1 MLKIIFGDMDS
12 VNYGPYWFKNNYK
25 TEWLQDEF
33 VQEMILDVD
42 KSRYIDGYV
51 IDSPV
56 FGPIPPER
64 LSGGL
69 QTLIVIYKRPDLVFD
84 ATSCGQN
91 CAKWL
96 VDIGKKIDVTVNLNY
111 LMHIE
116 EVPGFEVYIENE
128 RKTVSS
134 PEDYIFS
141 AVKYV

>member
-1 MLKIIFGDMDS
+1 MLRIWFGEMDN
-12 VNYGPYWFKNNYK
+12 VNYGPYWFKSNYRM
-25 TEWLQDEF
+25 EWLQDKF
-33 VQEMILDVD
+33 VQDMIEDVD

-64 LSGGL
+64 LSGGV
-69 QTLIVIYKRPDLVFD
+69 QTLIMIYERPDLVFD

-96 VDIGKKIDVTVNLNY
+96 VEIGRKKDVTVNLNY
-111 LMHIE
+111 LMHLE
-116 EVPGFEVYIENE
+116 EVSDFEVLIENE
-128 RKTVSS
+128 NKLVSTS
-134 PEDYIFS
+134 QDYIYT

>member
-1 MLKIIFGDMDS
+1 MLKIIFGDMDN

>member
-1 MLKIIFGDMDS
+1 MLRIQFGDMDN
-12 VNYGPYWFKNNYK
+12 VKYGPYWFKNNYR

-33 VQEMILDVD
+33 VREMIEDVD
-42 KSRYIDGYV
+42 KSRYVDGYV

-69 QTLIVIYKRPDLVFD
+69 QTLIVIYQRPDLIFD

-96 VDIGKKIDVTVNLNY
+96 LNIGRKKDVTVNLNY
-111 LMHIE
+111 LMHLE
-116 EVPGFEVYIENE
+116 EIPGFEVYIENE
-128 RKTVSS
+128 NRMISK
-134 PEDYIFS
+134 PEDYVYC

>member
-1 MLKIIFGDMDS
+1 MLKIIFGDMDN

-69 QTLIVIYKRPDLVFD
+69 QTLIVIYKRPGLVFD